1 MTHIIIEEKIQK
13 FDNKRSYSSVT
24 IGLDGFDL
32 LYILQK
38 YNIKWICESADIR
51 YNKCV
56 EFYKSELTELFERG
70 MILVRWARRWEQ
82 DTEKLGFVYEVT
94 YGYKD

>member
-1 MTHIIIEEKIQK
+1 
-13 FDNKRSYSSVT
+13 
-24 IGLDGFDL
+24 L
-32 LYILQK
+32 
-38 YNIKWICESADIR
+38 ICESADIR